1 MKTFPIGGVHPPEN
15 KITAG
20 SKIQKLAVPES
31 VVIPVSQHIGA
42 PAIVSVNKGDTVK
55 VGQIIAT
62 FKGFVSVNIHSS
74 VSGKVNKIDTVIDSS
89 GYKQT
94 AVLIDVEGDEWLETI
109 DRTDELKTEIRLS
122 AEEIIKKCQESGIVG
137 LGGATFPSHVKLT
150 IPAGKKCDLLII
162 NGVECEP
169 YLTSDHRLM
178 LEYGREI
185 LIGVSI
191 LMKALKVDRGINWN

>member
-31 VVIPVSQHIGA
+31 VIIPVSQHIGA

-74 VSGKVNKIDTVIDSS
+74 VSGKVNKIDKI
-89 GYKQT
+89 GR
-94 AVLIDVEGDEWLETI
+94 A
-109 DRTDELKTEIRLS
+109 
-122 AEEIIKKCQESGIVG
+122 
-137 LGGATFPSHVKLT
+137 HV
-150 IPAGKKCDLLII
+150 
-162 NGVECEP
+162 
-169 YLTSDHRLM
+169 
-178 LEYGREI
+178 
-185 LIGVSI
+185 
-191 LMKALKVDRGINWN
+191 